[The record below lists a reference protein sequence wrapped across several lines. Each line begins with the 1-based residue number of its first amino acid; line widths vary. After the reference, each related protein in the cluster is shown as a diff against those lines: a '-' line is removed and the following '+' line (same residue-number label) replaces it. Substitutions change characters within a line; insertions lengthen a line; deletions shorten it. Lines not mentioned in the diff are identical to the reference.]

1 MRQVIYFDKN
11 DKNYNSRALSTVG
24 DFTNSSIHIIDT
36 WPELVKLMS
45 DNTQTIEFT
54 LILFSNDL
62 LEIPG
67 TTLNEIVDAMSTIT
81 TLTGQHKKIAVG
93 VVINE
98 KCNIATVSHFKK
110 SNVNGIVPS
119 LTKFGSADF
128 YEAIDI
134 LLTGSLHW
142 PTNYILSKVKPS
154 KQPVY
159 GIKLTDRQREIMA
172 LVANRGLSN
181 KKIAQILNI
190 SESTVKVHISSIL
203 KAYGVRNRTQLALAG
218 SRGLHA

>member
-24 DFTNSSIHIIDT
+24 DFTNSSVHVIDN
-36 WPELVKLMS
+36 WAELVKLMS
-45 DNTQTIEFT
+45 NPEDAIEFT
-54 LILFSNDL
+54 LVLFSNDL
-62 LEIPG
+62 LEVPG

-81 TLTGQHKKIAVG
+81 TLTGQQKKIAVG
-93 VVINE
+93 VVVNE
-98 KCNIATVSHFKK
+98 KCSSTTVNHFKK

-119 LTKFGSADF
+119 IMKFGSADF

-142 PTNYILSKVKPS
+142 PADYIQSKAKPA
-154 KQPVY
+154 KQQVY
-159 GIKLTDRQREIMA
+159 GIKLTDRQQEIMA